1 VHEKIRL
8 EKVIS
13 IFAPGIN
20 FESRISLGWRDV
32 CAAAVVFLFFFA
44 LSIHAQISTNTA
56 ENTIVVESAPDM
68 EILSYGKTV
77 IVLKDAKGVLT
88 FGADIII
95 EGRVEGDVAAIGG
108 SVIQKENAFIGGDVI
123 ILGGKYRPES
133 ANPLRIEGKETVM
146 YAGYEEELRDL
157 TQNPS
162 QIFSPAFSLAF
173 VAQRVLSILFW
184 FIVSLAFAT
193 IAPGAVS
200 RAIARFQLST
210 LKVIAIGFFAFLATT
225 IVLIGS
231 FTVLP
236 NYLSAIFGLMAFV
249 LLMLAY
255 VFGRVAL
262 HVSIGKLLQKYLLS
276 NNNQSETLAILLG
289 VVVWT
294 LLLSIPYV
302 WTLALLALFSAGIGL
317 VLTARTPIGWKTR

>member
-1 VHEKIRL
+1 MILSAAPSLNAGSYIPL
-8 EKVIS
+8 EWRTAL
-13 IFAPGIN
+13 FAALMIV
-20 FESRISLGWRDV
+20 SCLSLI
-32 CAAAVVFLFFFA
+32 AQ
-44 LSIHAQISTNTA
+44 AQISTNTA

-77 IVLKDAKGVLT
+77 IVKKEAKGVLT

-133 ANPLRIEGKETVM
+133 LNPLRIKGKETIM

-157 TQNPS
+157 SQNPS
-162 QIFSPAFSLAF
+162 QIFSPSMSLPF
-173 VAQRVLSILFW
+173 IAQRIISVLFW
-184 FIVSLAFAT
+184 FLISLAFAT

-200 RAIARFQLST
+200 RAIARFHLST
-210 LKVIAIGFFAFLATT
+210 TKVIAIGFFAFIATT
-225 IVLIGS
+225 VCLIGS
-231 FTVLP
+231 FSFLP
-236 NYLSAIFGLMAFV
+236 TYLSAVLGMMVFV
-249 LLMLAY
+249 MLLLAY

-262 HVSIGKLLQKYLLS
+262 NVSFGKLVQKHLLS
-276 NNNQSETLAILLG
+276 EKNQSETLAIFIG

-294 LLLSIPYV
+294 VFLSIPYL
-302 WTLALLALFSAGIGL
+302 WTFALLALFSAGIGL
-317 VLTARTPIGWKTR
+317 VLTARTPHAWKTK